1 MEKQTKQKPAETKPK
16 PAANLAE
23 RFGRTPDGRI
33 KAGPG
38 RRKGVP
44 NALSGQAKDNI
55 AAVFDRL
62 GGVDEM
68 LKWAEANPSEFYVKV
83 YPRLLPLQVQGQ
95 LEQIQKNEHASA
107 ALERILTGIIEAR
120 RQESDRNQGGSV
132 H

>member
-23 RFGRTPDGRI
+23 RFGRTPDGRV

-44 NALSGQAKDNI
+44 NALSGQAKANI

-62 GGVDEM
+62 GGIDEM
-68 LKWAEANPSEFYVKV
+68 VRWAEAHTTEFYVRV
-83 YPRLLPLQVQGQ
+83 YPRLLPLQVQGALAHVQ
-95 LEQIQKNEHASA
+95 KDEQSAA
-107 ALERILTGIIEAR
+107 ALERILSGIVAS
-120 RQESDRNQGGSV
+120 RQKSDRDQGGSV